1 MYHHI
6 SGQFTRNL
14 TGHLL
19 CATDC
24 ARCTKGKREGLLSS
38 THTLRLQDLIAM
50 CPKSI
55 MEEMDEGFIWPKR
68 FPWTAIHPT
77 RHHQIS
83 QSTEWVYPSQ
93 RRYLDVFCLEEVS
106 VSHEVLWGMFYSSR
120 YELPSILSLKCRKW
134 NVGGYMDLFT
144 IDICL
149 KCFQRYFLTKEE
161 RTCQT
166 LCCNM
171 LWSVSCL
178 ERVISRTRLPCF
190 NSQSPAWH
198 VCSLKLSVPPFS
210 RLYEGGDDGKTCLIR
225 AVESK
230 WDHVWNLLRTVT
242 DP

>member
-1 MYHHI
+1 
-6 SGQFTRNL
+6 
-14 TGHLL
+14 
-19 CATDC
+19 
-24 ARCTKGKREGLLSS
+24 
-38 THTLRLQDLIAM
+38 M
-50 CPKSI
+50 CSAWK
-55 MEEMDEGFIWPKR
+55 K
-68 FPWTAIHPT
+68 
-77 RHHQIS
+77 
-83 QSTEWVYPSQ
+83 
-93 RRYLDVFCLEEVS
+93 S